1 MQPVSAQP
9 PQTPGRR
16 DRTARRDSYPVR
28 PREARRGGR
37 PSSTRRLSYVIGA
50 VVLAASVMMLP
61 AVATSLIY
69 HEWVEAGQMLG
80 AAAITAII
88 GLIAWRVVGVPSNNL
103 TVREGFASVGMSWF
117 ALTLVGTLPYLLTSE
132 IPALVDAIF
141 ETASGFSTTG
151 SSIVPNPADLS
162 RGILVW
168 RSTTQWVGGMGIIV
182 LSVAILPLLGIG
194 GVQLARAESPGPT
207 PDRLTP
213 RFRDTAQRLWLLYM
227 AMTAVQVVLLV
238 AGDMNLF
245 QAFNHSLTTLST
257 GGFGTEPTSIGEFSA
272 YSQWIIIIFMF
283 MSGASFALHFRALAH
298 PRRYLQ
304 HSEFKLYSAIIFA
317 AAFAIAAGLVDT
329 GQNSIGGLAAI
340 EKLLRDALFTTVTLI
355 TTTGFATEDFG
366 LWAPGL
372 QIIIVGLLF
381 VGGMTGSTAGG
392 VKSFRLGALVRSAGG
407 DLRRLV
413 HPRGVFVTRFGGR
426 PIGDDIVR
434 NVQSFFLFY
443 MFLFMTGT
451 AVLGIITSSVGADFD
466 LKTQATAVA
475 TALGNVGP
483 GLGEVGPASNFA
495 GVPSSGKL
503 LLSGLM
509 ITGRLEIFPVLLLF
523 TRPFWR
529 SR

>member
-1 MQPVSAQP
+1 MQPVTRRASLY
-9 PQTPGRR
+9 PGRE
-16 DRTARRDSYPVR
+16 AREP
-28 PREARRGGR
+28 RRGGR
-37 PSSTRRLSYVIGA
+37 PSSTRRLAYIIGA
-50 VVLAASVMMLP
+50 VVVAASVMMLP
-61 AVATSLIY
+61 AVVTSLIY
-69 HEWVEAGQMLG
+69 QEWAVAGEILA
-80 AAAITAII
+80 AAAITALI
-88 GLIAWRVVGVPSNNL
+88 GVVAWRLVGVTSNNL
-103 TVREGFASVGMSWF
+103 TVREGFATVGMSWF
-117 ALTLVGTLPYLLTSE
+117 ALTLVGTLPYLLTGE

-151 SSIVPNPADLS
+151 SSVVPNPADLS
-162 RGILVW
+162 HGILVW

-213 RFRDTAQRLWLLYM
+213 RFRDTAQRLWLLYV
-227 AMTAVQVVLLV
+227 AMTAVEMVFLV

-245 QAFNHSLTTLST
+245 QAFNHSLTTMST
-257 GGFGTEPTSIGEFSA
+257 GGFGTEPTSVGEFSA
-272 YSQWIIIIFMF
+272 YTQWVIIVFMF
-283 MSGASFALHFRALAH
+283 LAGASFALHFRAIAH
-298 PRRYLQ
+298 PKRYLQ
-304 HSEFKLYSAIIFA
+304 HSEFKLYSAIVFG
-317 AAFAIAAGLVDT
+317 AAFVIGAGLVDT
-329 GQNSIGGLAAI
+329 NQNVIGGIADV
-340 EKLLRDALFTTVTLI
+340 ERLLRDALFTANTLI

-372 QIIIVGLLF
+372 QIIIVGLFF

-443 MFLFMTGT
+443 MFLFMSGT
-451 AVLGIITSSVGADFD
+451 AALGIITSSIGADFD

-495 GVPSSGKL
+495 GVPATGKL

-523 TRPFWR
+523 SRPFWR